1 MSQEILG
8 IHHVTAIANQPQ
20 KNLNFYAGFLGLR
33 LVKLTVNFDDPQTYH
48 LYYGD
53 ELGRPGTILTFFA
66 WPDAPKGRQG
76 TGQVTIVSFSIP
88 QESLGYWIER
98 CINYGVRFEG
108 PQERFGE
115 STLTF
120 KDPDGLLLELVGTQN
135 VQDRPPWA
143 ESGVSA
149 EHAIRSIHTVVL
161 CEDGYELTAKLL
173 SDLGFRLLE
182 QEGNIFRYEIAEGG
196 PGKLVDVRCAPD
208 FWKGAVAVGTV
219 HHVAW
224 RVRNDEEH
232 QAWRQAIAE
241 RGFNVTPVLD
251 RQYFHSI
258 YFQEPGGI
266 IFELATDAPGFTVDE
281 APEQLGTQLML
292 PPWLEKRRAVLE
304 QTLPPL
310 HLPQSNAKPIG
321 GSATSQVPLG
331 FTHRFIEATQPDL
344 PTLVM
349 LHGTGGDETDL
360 LALGQ
365 EILPGAAI
373 LSPRGKV
380 LENDMPRFFRRLA
393 AGVFD
398 LEDLQFRTH
407 ELADFI
413 AAAATD
419 YDFNP
424 NQVIAVGYSNGAN
437 IATSMLLLRPQVLS
451 AAVLFRPMEAL
462 APQNL
467 PDLSGIPI
475 FIAAGRTDSLI
486 SPDDTQRLVKLLEG
500 VGAEVTIYWNSGGHA
515 LSSTDIQAAR
525 EWLTLK
531 GLGVRVSS

>member
-1 MSQEILG
+1 MQ
-8 IHHVTAIANQPQ
+8 
-20 KNLNFYAGFLGLR
+20 
-33 LVKLTVNFDDPQTYH
+33 
-48 LYYGD
+48 
-53 ELGRPGTILTFFA
+53 
-66 WPDAPKGRQG
+66 
-76 TGQVTIVSFSIP
+76 
-88 QESLGYWIER
+88 
-98 CINYGVRFEG
+98 
-108 PQERFGE
+108 
-115 STLTF
+115 
-120 KDPDGLLLELVGTQN
+120 
-135 VQDRPPWA
+135 
-143 ESGVSA
+143 
-149 EHAIRSIHTVVL
+149 
-161 CEDGYELTAKLL
+161 
-173 SDLGFRLLE
+173 
-182 QEGNIFRYEIAEGG
+182 
-196 PGKLVDVRCAPD
+196 
-208 FWKGAVAVGTV
+208 
-219 HHVAW
+219 
-224 RVRNDEEH
+224 
-232 QAWRQAIAE
+232 
-241 RGFNVTPVLD
+241 
-251 RQYFHSI
+251 
-258 YFQEPGGI
+258 
-266 IFELATDAPGFTVDE
+266 
-281 APEQLGTQLML
+281 
-292 PPWLEKRRAVLE
+292 
-304 QTLPPL
+304 
-310 HLPQSNAKPIG
+310 
-321 GSATSQVPLG
+321 LG

-380 LENDMPRFFRRLA
+380 LENDMSRFFRRLA

-437 IATSMLLLRPQVLS
+437 IAASMLLLRPQVLS

-467 PDLSGIPI
+467 PDLAGIPI

-500 VGAEVTIYWNSGGHA
+500 AGAEVTIYWNPGGHA
-515 LSSTDIQAAR
+515 LSSTDVQAAR

-531 GLGVRVSS
+531 GLGVRV